1 MLGIYADISILR
13 AYPSARV
20 GYCGHCACVLPISC
34 THQTINYLTLLHSHL
49 GLHMTYRE
57 KPAVTLLI
65 GWYILYF
72 FHYTVR
78 VMCGQILE

>member
-1 MLGIYADISILR
+1 
-13 AYPSARV
+13 
-20 GYCGHCACVLPISC
+20 
-34 THQTINYLTLLHSHL
+34 
-49 GLHMTYRE
+49 MTYRE